1 MKYPLLIPMVGHG
14 STDIIDEPIKS
25 IVLNLGTGLII
36 KNMNL
41 INRKRILLGFSI
53 FHIAQD
59 IPNKFK
65 YAISSLLH
73 YIWIK
78 KPIVA
83 KLNLLL
89 IHTPLHYLRI
99 YYKRDKWREKI
110 FLGLLTSII
119 GSILIEKEIDLLL
132 NKKLG
137 ELWWVSPVIAH
148 IILTEIIN
156 RNFVNK
162 VNIFNNA
169 VKFKVTNIHH
179 LLK

>member
-1 MKYPLLIPMVGHG
+1 MKYPLLVPVIGHG
-14 STDIIDEPIKS
+14 STDIIERPLQS
-25 IVLNLGTGLII
+25 IILNLASGLLIT
-36 KNMNL
+36 NMNL
-41 INRKRILLGFSI
+41 INRKYTLIGFSI

-59 IPNKFK
+59 IPNKFN
-65 YAISSLLH
+65 YVISAFLH
-73 YIWIK
+73 YIWLK
-78 KPIVA
+78 KPIIA

-99 YYKRDKWREKI
+99 YYKKDKWKAKI

-119 GSILIEKEIDLLL
+119 GSIFIEKEFDLLL

-162 VNIFNNA
+162 VNMFNNA